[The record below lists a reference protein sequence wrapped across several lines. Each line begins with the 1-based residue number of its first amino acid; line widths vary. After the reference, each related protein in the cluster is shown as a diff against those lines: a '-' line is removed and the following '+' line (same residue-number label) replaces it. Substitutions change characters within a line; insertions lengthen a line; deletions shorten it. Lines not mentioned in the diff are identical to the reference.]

1 MRKHLGRSFM
11 RKHLGVPCARAA
23 KLRVSAV
30 INAAMPPDCCRVLA
44 LVEQGI
50 LCRCSTTQTATTV
63 RVGQQEQALGWVASV
78 LLLAKLLAPG
88 AVVAALR
95 QNRVARRVD
104 FDKETS

>member
-30 INAAMPPDCCRVLA
+30 INAAMPLYRCRVLA
-44 LVEQGI
+44 LVEQGLI
-50 LCRCSTTQTATTV
+50 CCVLQRKLLPRSELASTKAPHI
-63 RVGQQEQALGWVASV
+63 GCASV
-78 LLLAKLLAPG
+78 LLLAKLCPRH
-88 AVVAALR
+88 VVAALR